1 MENIEALISKEN
13 QYFEPML
20 ARYAKATMQ
29 EREKW
34 RKETIR
40 DRQERI
46 SIEVFD
52 LLGGVVKYGPF
63 KGLKL
68 DEDTWWGKL
77 DLGSQCLGLYEKEL
91 LNEIEAISE
100 DKYQTFIDIGAADGY
115 YAVGMLTSKKV
126 RKTICFEQA
135 QKGRDAILSKWD
147 KNGSVGDL
155 SIHGEA
161 SISTLSMLKKS
172 EVKNSITLID
182 IEGGEFDLL
191 NMETL
196 KLLSSSIV
204 FIEIHNWVDEFLKR
218 YATLLREASTLFQ
231 IEIISPV
238 ERNTLGL
245 DELRDFTDD
254 NRLLL
259 ISERR
264 PCRMRFLKLLP
275 YNY

>member
-20 ARYAKATMQ
+20 ARYSKSTVQ
-29 EREKW
+29 EREEW

-46 SIEVFD
+46 SLEVFD

-68 DEDTWWGKL
+68 DKDTWWGKL

-91 LNEIEAISE
+91 LNEIDALSE

-126 RKTICFEQA
+126 KKTICFEQA
-135 QKGRDAILSKWD
+135 QKGRDAILSKWG
-147 KNGSVGDL
+147 KNGSVGEL
-155 SIHGEA
+155 LIYGEA
-161 SISTLSMLKKS
+161 SVSTLSLLKNS
-172 EVKNSITLID
+172 EIQNSITLID

-196 KLLSSSIV
+196 NLLSTSIV
-204 FIEIHNWVDEFLKR
+204 YIEIHNWIDEFLKR
-218 YATLLREASTLFQ
+218 YARLLREAAAIFR
-231 IEIISPV
+231 IEIISPI

-259 ISERR
+259 VSERR
-264 PCRMRFLKLLP
+264 PCRMRFLKLTP
-275 YNY
+275 CK